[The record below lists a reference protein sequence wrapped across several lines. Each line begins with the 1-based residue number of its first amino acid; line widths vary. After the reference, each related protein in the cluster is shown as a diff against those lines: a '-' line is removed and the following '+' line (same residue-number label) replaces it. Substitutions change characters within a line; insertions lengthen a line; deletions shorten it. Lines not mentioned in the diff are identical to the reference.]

1 MGGQNGSRETSEVAM
16 MWLEDGRRRAGMWAG
31 PGSDSLV
38 SLDLQRPGL
47 CPSHACGTSVWRG
60 TGEVRVGRRWRPEAS
75 GRAGSVLS
83 CGWRAL
89 PWAWPPRVPAS
100 AGPGLLLGPSAALCA
115 CLQSCAWTEHGVWVR
130 EGGGGRRGV
139 PEGQVRPGM
148 STPV

>member
-1 MGGQNGSRETSEVAM
+1 MAM

-47 CPSHACGTSVWRG
+47 CPSHRGRMVVLCGEGLGKCAWAADGVL
-60 TGEVRVGRRWRPEAS
+60 RPLQ
-75 GRAGSVLS
+75 AGSVLG

-115 CLQSCAWTEHGVWVR
+115 SLQSCACTEHGIWVQ

-139 PEGQVRPGM
+139 PEGQVRP
-148 STPV
+148 